1 VVSSP
6 NRNIRGQLTTHHLT
20 SLIFYPLN
28 AERKMEM
35 NNTFILA
42 QTEPNQT
49 PSDIVSEPITAAETT
64 TKTVVASDPNT
75 SGTAGQR
82 KGLFDNWNL
91 LILVLMFA
99 VMYLVLFRSPRK
111 KQQEHKQMVQ
121 SLQKNDRVRT
131 IGGIIGTVVDIKD
144 DEVTLKVDE
153 STNTKIKVVASA
165 IGKKLSKDN
174 N

>member
-1 VVSSP
+1 
-6 NRNIRGQLTTHHLT
+6 
-20 SLIFYPLN
+20 
-28 AERKMEM
+28 
-35 NNTFILA
+35 
-42 QTEPNQT
+42 
-49 PSDIVSEPITAAETT
+49 
-64 TKTVVASDPNT
+64 
-75 SGTAGQR
+75 
-82 KGLFDNWNL
+82 
-91 LILVLMFA
+91 MFA

-165 IGKKLSKDN
+165 IGKKLTKDN